1 MWITNPPRDLL
12 GICGVSR
19 VIRECAVFNQL
30 MLPLSARMKE
40 SFQWKINIVCKFMR
54 EIVNTVSTRV
64 FSSQILARVQVLFED
79 TGPGAR
85 RPRAHK

>member
-1 MWITNPPRDLL
+1 MWITIRPRDLL

-40 SFQWKINIVCKFMR
+40 AFQWKINIVCKFMR
-54 EIVNTVSTRV
+54 EIVSTAQLR
-64 FSSQILARVQVLFED
+64 I
-79 TGPGAR
+79 
-85 RPRAHK
+85 